1 MDNEQNT
8 GQAQTIIVKS
18 TKNVA
23 LATGLAFFFGPIG
36 MCYATIKGAIIMFL
50 VNFVVGGITLGF
62 GLFLTWQICAVWAY
76 LAAKKYNERLLAEAL

>member
-1 MDNEQNT
+1 MDQEQNT
-8 GQAQTIIVKS
+8 QRPRTIIVKS

-23 LATGLAFFFGPIG
+23 LAAGLALFFGPIG

-62 GLFLTWQICAVWAY
+62 GLLLTWPICAVWAY

>member
-23 LATGLAFFFGPIG
+23 LATGLAFFFS
-36 MCYATIKGAIIMFL
+36 
-50 VNFVVGGITLGF
+50 TLWSGVSRSDSVCF
-62 GLFLTWQICAVWAY
+62 
-76 LAAKKYNERLLAEAL
+76 

>member
-36 MCYATIKGAIIMFL
+36 MCYATIKRQKSTTKDFSQKPSNIFFI
-50 VNFVVGGITLGF
+50 
-62 GLFLTWQICAVWAY
+62 
-76 LAAKKYNERLLAEAL
+76 RLLRQYAIMNTV